1 MSSPPS
7 LPIYLFTFNCARLLI
22 TPSILATHLFSA
34 LDPSSPPPEIIAIG
48 LQEFAPISYSFL
60 RGDYLSPY
68 LDQWSSVPHLAA
80 QYLHSTGT
88 TNQDIP
94 FEYVELGRYTIG
106 MTALF
111 IYARRSERV
120 KNLRFGSVGFGV
132 WGMANKGAVAARFGY
147 STGDGGEEE
156 EGDINV
162 TIVSTHL
169 SAHEH
174 CCTDRNR
181 DWETLARGI
190 IFETTT
196 QTAPVI
202 NITSSES
209 TPLLSENITTTTTG
223 SSSSPISGIYHPN
236 SHLLVMGDLNYRTS
250 HISPTPEDFQSFPTR
265 TDHFNEF
272 FKRDQLT
279 RELTAGNTLHGLVEA
294 PITFPPTYKYLE
306 DVLSLLEDAEEGLG
320 GGGSSSS
327 STRGDKRRKQSQE
340 DIFDW
345 SPNRWPSWC
354 DRILWLPLNPSS
366 PSPPKEEEEGKNDI
380 KVHRYTS
387 IPAIRFSDHKPVG
400 LHISLPRINMPKTV
414 AGSEGGNNNRDLRLN
429 PPFPLDR
436 DWKVKRYNAETREWI
451 VGYAILMATTAN
463 GLTIL
468 GCVFVGAGMLWWG
481 VTGRV

>member
-88 TNQDIP
+88 TNQNFP

-147 STGDGGEEE
+147 STGGEDGEEE
-156 EGDINV
+156 EEINV

-181 DWETLARGI
+181 DWETLVRGI

-209 TPLLSENITTTTTG
+209 TPLLSENITTTATTG

-250 HISPTPEDFQSFPTR
+250 HVSPTPEDFQSFPKR

-279 RELTAGNTLHGLVEA
+279 Q
-294 PITFPPTYKYLE
+294 
-306 DVLSLLEDAEEGLG
+306 DAEEGL

-354 DRILWLPLNPSS
+354 DRILWLPTNPSS
-366 PSPPKEEEEGKNDI
+366 PSPSKEERGGNDI

-400 LHISLPRINMPKTV
+400 LHISLSRIKTPKTV
-414 AGSEGGNNNRDLRLN
+414 TGGEGDNNNRDLRLN

-436 DWKVKRYNAETREWI
+436 DWKVKRCNAETREWI

-468 GCVFVGAGMLWWG
+468 GCMVLGAGMLWLG

>member
-1 MSSPPS
+1 MSPPPS

-48 LQEFAPISYSFL
+48 LQELSPISYSFL

-80 QYLHSTGT
+80 QYLHST
-88 TNQDIP
+88 NP
-94 FEYVELGRYTIG
+94 NFPSEYVELGRYTIG

-111 IYARRSERV
+111 IFSRRSERV
-120 KNLRFGSVGFGV
+120 KNLRFGAVGFGV

-147 STGDGGEEE
+147 STGEDGSEDD
-156 EGDINV
+156 DINV
-162 TIVSTHL
+162 TIISTHL
-169 SAHEH
+169 AAHEH

-196 QTAPVI
+196 QTAPVL

-209 TPLLSENITTTTTG
+209 TPLLSENSTDS
-223 SSSSPISGIYHPN
+223 SSSSPSISGIYHPN
-236 SHLLVMGDLNYRTS
+236 THLLVMGDLNYRTS
-250 HISPTPEDFQSFPTR
+250 HRSPTPEDYQSFPKR
-265 TDHFNEF
+265 NDHFTEF

-279 RELTAGNTLHGLVEA
+279 RERIAGNTLHGLVEA
-294 PITFPPTYKYLE
+294 PITFPPTYKYFE
-306 DVLSLLEDAEEGLG
+306 DILSLLEDAEA
-320 GGGSSSS
+320 GGS
-327 STRGDKRRKQSQE
+327 GGADKRHQSDE
-340 DIFDW
+340 DVFDW

-354 DRILWLPLNPSS
+354 DRILWLPS
-366 PSPPKEEEEGKNDI
+366 KEEGENGI

-400 LHISLPRINMPKTV
+400 LHISLPRIKTTPKTV
-414 AGSEGGNNNRDLRLN
+414 TGGEGDSDLRLN

-468 GCVFVGAGMLWWG
+468 GCVVLGAGMLWWG
-481 VTGRV
+481 VTGRA